1 MRKMTCVNWVVQT
14 TVVTKQKSENLKKI
28 QKVYMYDNM
37 VQIKMLMEISL
48 YRGEEL
54 TKVTYA

>member
-1 MRKMTCVNWVVQT
+1 
-14 TVVTKQKSENLKKI
+14 
-28 QKVYMYDNM
+28 MYDNM